1 MQQRSLNRLRLAF
14 IAIGVVLLAPLGW
27 LLWSFDQRLEAQRR
41 LRHEVVAERIFDEV
55 ERELLRFLN
64 EEAQRPNE
72 AFQNGIALD
81 ASAPYVLG
89 YYTKGSSGTRDVT
102 IGGNADKWQRV
113 DSSLGSKQALPMPG
127 GTAAEYGLR
136 RAPSRSEP
144 VKRVESP
151 SDALRQLNRADEIRR
166 DLSE

>member
-1 MQQRSLNRLRLAF
+1 MQPRSLNRLRLAF
-14 IAIGVVLLAPLGW
+14 MAIGVVLLAPLGW

-72 AFQNGIALD
+72 AFQSGIALD
-81 ASAPYVLG
+81 AAAPYVLG
-89 YYTKGSSGTRDVT
+89 YYTKGPSGTRDVT
-102 IGGNADKWQRV
+102 IGGDADKWRRV
-113 DSSLGSKQALPMPG
+113 DSSLGSKQALPEPQ
-127 GTAAEYGLR
+127 GTAEYGMR
-136 RAPSRSEP
+136 HAPARSVP
-144 VKRVESP
+144 AKRVESA
-151 SDALRQLNRADEIRR
+151 SDALRSLNRADEIRR

>member
-41 LRHEVVAERIFDEV
+41 LRHEVVAERILDEV

-64 EEAQRPNE
+64 EEAQRPSE

-81 ASAPYVLG
+81 AAAPYVLG
-89 YYTKGSSGTRDVT
+89 YYTKGSSGIRDAT
-102 IGGNADKWQRV
+102 IGGDAAKWRRV
-113 DSSLGSKQALPMPG
+113 DNSLGSKAAMPLPG
-127 GTAAEYGLR
+127 GTAEYRTQPVPRRGLP
-136 RAPSRSEP
+136 A
-144 VKRVESP
+144 KRVESA
-151 SDALRQLNRADEIRR
+151 SDALRSLNRADEIRR